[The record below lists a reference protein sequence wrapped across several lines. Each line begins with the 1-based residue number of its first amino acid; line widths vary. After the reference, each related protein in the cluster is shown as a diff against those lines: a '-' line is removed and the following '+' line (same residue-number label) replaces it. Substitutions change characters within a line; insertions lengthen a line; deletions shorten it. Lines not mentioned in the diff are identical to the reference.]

1 LIKDEYKKN
10 YDNKQEQWNEEDVQQ
25 GNMERLEKEKK
36 KETKLF
42 LNQIKRRPRFAQI
55 FVDQYSLRDE
65 NVNKNIIEINKHLGR
80 NLYEKKNMNLKI
92 DKYLDVI
99 DNDNKINDEDE
110 LEEENSF
117 EKENLF
123 LQQMMLKKLE
133 FEEESDNIYDKLG
146 IKEKE
151 QILKLVNKGRIE
163 KNKEE
168 IYKENFEMFQNFKQ
182 HVIKKEKIIKEMS
195 KTQYK
200 NPYTNK
206 EDFLNKQNLNINNLN
221 EININSKLNNEILH
235 TYNTIYEDNR
245 KINEENNKIELQDK
259 FASILNKTHK
269 SSKKQSKNNLM
280 NESNISNMTSNKN
293 FNLPPI
299 DYHNSSNNS
308 KRSSKKSSNK
318 NKNYEIE
325 SPLESKNL
333 IFY

>member
-99 DNDNKINDEDE
+99 DNNDKIKDEEE
-110 LEEENSF
+110 LDEENSF
-117 EKENLF
+117 DKENLF

-133 FEEESDNIYDKLG
+133 FDEDEDNVYDKLG

-151 QILKLVNKGRIE
+151 QILELVNKGKIE

-182 HVIKKEKIIKEMS
+182 NVIKKEKILKEMS
-195 KTQYK
+195 KTQFK
-200 NPYTNK
+200 NPYNNKDDYTNRQILK
-206 EDFLNKQNLNINNLN
+206 NLN

-235 TYNTIYEDNR
+235 TYNSIYEDNR
-245 KINEENNKIELQDK
+245 KMNDDDNKLEIHDK
-259 FASILNKTHK
+259 FSSISNKNHI
-269 SSKKQSKNNLM
+269 SSKKLSKNNLI
-280 NESNISNMTSNKN
+280 NDSNLSNMTSNKN

-318 NKNYEIE
+318 NKNYEID
-325 SPLESKNL
+325 SPLKSIKLGN
-333 IFY
+333 